1 MAKKQAAFPG
11 GNDTSTGAYSPA
23 VIVGDVVYVSGQG
36 PLNPETKAIVEG
48 DIEVQTKR
56 TLDNVKLAL
65 EAAGCSMDD
74 CVKLTVHLS
83 DIANFAA
90 FNKIYM
96 TYFTKPFP
104 ARTTVQSVLHGHIRI
119 EIDAIA
125 VIGAA
130 G

>member
-1 MAKKQAAFPG
+1 MAKKQAAFFG
-11 GNDTSTGAYSPA
+11 GQDTSTGAYSPA
-23 VIVGDVVYVSGQG
+23 LIVGDTVYVSGQG
-36 PLNPETKAIVEG
+36 PLDPATKAIVAG
-48 DIEVQTKR
+48 DIDVQTKR

-65 EAAGCSMDD
+65 EAAGCSMND

-83 DIANFAA
+83 DIANFEA
-90 FNKIYM
+90 FNAIYK
-96 TYFTKPFP
+96 TYFDKPFP

-125 VIGAA
+125 VKGAA